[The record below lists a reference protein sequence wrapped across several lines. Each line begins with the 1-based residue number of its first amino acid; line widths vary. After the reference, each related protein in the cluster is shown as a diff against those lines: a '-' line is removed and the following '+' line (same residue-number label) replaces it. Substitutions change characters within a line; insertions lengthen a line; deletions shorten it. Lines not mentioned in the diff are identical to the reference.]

1 MGQNFRSKKLKLKKH
16 HGWKSKPGN
25 VICVIDRGA
34 IRFDYP
40 EAWDLT
46 VDEGQINI
54 RDRPK
59 PDDNCVLSVSR
70 MYLPAEL
77 ADQVPLRDLVQTALL
92 EDEGETLERK
102 LALDVPRQDGIELA
116 YIESRYLEKNER
128 REALTRL
135 AVARGSGVYCLI
147 TFSFWADD
155 RTKCEPVWD
164 EALRS
169 LTLGLYADDP
179 TVGPVVQ

>member
-1 MGQNFRSKKLKLKKH
+1 MGNDLRSKKLKLKRH
-16 HGWKSKPGN
+16 HHWEAKPGN

-40 EAWDLT
+40 ENWDLT

-77 ADQVPLRDLVQTALL
+77 ADQVPLRDLIEKALQ
-92 EDEGETLERK
+92 EDEGQTLERK
-102 LALDVPRQDGIELA
+102 PAAEIARVDGIELA
-116 YIESRYLEKNER
+116 YIESRYIEKNER

-135 AVARGSGVYCLI
+135 AMARGSGIYCLI

-155 RTKCEPVWD
+155 RGKCDLVWD

-169 LTLGLYADDP
+169 LTLGVYAADP

>member
-1 MGQNFRSKKLKLKKH
+1 MGHNFRSKKLKLKRH
-16 HGWKSKPGN
+16 HHWKAKPGN

-40 EAWDLT
+40 ESWDLT

-70 MYLPAEL
+70 MYLPVEL
-77 ADQVPLRDLVQTALL
+77 ADQVPLRELVETALQ

-102 LALDVPRQDGIELA
+102 PAAEIARDDGIELA
-116 YIESRYLEKNER
+116 YIESRYIEKNER
-128 REALTRL
+128 REAFTRL
-135 AVARGSGVYCLI
+135 AVARGSGVYCLM
-147 TFSFWADD
+147 TLSFWADD
-155 RTKCEPVWD
+155 RDKCGPVWD

-169 LTLGLYADDP
+169 LTLGVYAVDP
-179 TVGPVVQ
+179 TAGPMVQ